1 MSKRQNTVVA
11 TSVAKA
17 KAKVTCVLCMRNRDF
32 VVYMDPRDED
42 KAIEMRSSDL
52 RLKAAK
58 LNYIVVTLPDVEAL
72 ATGIVIARNKK

>member
-1 MSKRQNTVVA
+1 
-11 TSVAKA
+11 
-17 KAKVTCVLCMRNRDF
+17 MRNRDF